1 MRKFIALFLL
11 LIVIACEKPQS
22 NLDTYYDLEDRLNQQ
37 VVKLTAEKAGLKKT
51 IIVGEE
57 KETKTFEPDSLGWS
71 EHLDILADFT
81 PADPAFVGAFD
92 ITEVDGKT
100 QYKVKPGLKVPLRS
114 FEVGNV
120 GKGEIISAVLENDK
134 TVFSDYKKMTL
145 RFRDDQLA
153 FFKVEG
159 FQKMMLKDTVFY
171 TIEGIVTK

>member
-1 MRKFIALFLL
+1 MRKYVPLFSL
-11 LIVIACEKPQS
+11 LIVIACAKPQS

-37 VVKLTAEKAGLKKT
+37 VVKLAAEKAGLKKT

-57 KETKTFEPDSLGWS
+57 KETQSFEPDSLGWA
-71 EHLDILADFT
+71 EHLDILKDFT

-92 ITEVDGKT
+92 ITEADGKT
-100 QYKVKPGLKVPLRS
+100 HYAVKPGLKVPLKS
-114 FEVGNV
+114 FEASNT
-120 GKGEIISAVLENDK
+120 GKGEIISAILKNDK

-145 RFRDDQLA
+145 RFRGERLA